1 MCKRFIFA
9 IIVLLFFWQTGVAQN
24 ADDYLDRLERA
35 ESALKADFLVMQI
48 WDAWTFPQETRAQHA
63 VMRIGMEAMNAN
75 ALDQA
80 ERIFTKILSATP
92 DYTEAWNK
100 RATVRFMKGDFVG
113 SEADIY
119 QVLIREPRH
128 FGALAGLGMINMRLR
143 DYEKALNAY
152 ERVKSINPF
161 STDANAIIPD
171 LKDMLGIVDL

>member
-9 IIVLLFFWQTGVAQN
+9 IIVLLFFGQTSVAQN

-35 ESALKADFLVMQI
+35 ESALKAEFLIMQI

-100 RATVRFMKGDFVG
+100 RATVRFLKGDFVG

>member
-1 MCKRFIFA
+1 
-9 IIVLLFFWQTGVAQN
+9 
-24 ADDYLDRLERA
+24 
-35 ESALKADFLVMQI
+35 
-48 WDAWTFPQETRAQHA
+48 
-63 VMRIGMEAMNAN
+63 MRIGMEAMNAN

-100 RATVRFMKGDFVG
+100 RATVRFLKGDFVG
-113 SEADIY
+113 SESDIY